1 MKKNKRC
8 ISLMLGF
15 VLFVVWMWPAV
26 RSNAAT
32 SSELEQSIKEKESA
46 ISQAQEEKKQ
56 LQSTMSNIQAM
67 VDSLESSKN
76 DLRHM

>member
-15 VLFVVWMWPAV
+15 VLFVVWIWPAV

-56 LQSTMSNIQAM
+56 L
-67 VDSLESSKN
+67 
-76 DLRHM
+76 